1 MQSLQGKCGQK
12 YHKCEVALQSITLS
26 IQSRWEKWH
35 NNVLHSQ
42 STNNAP
48 IDMENLGKGLHN
60 QEILDG
66 LVFQI

>member
-1 MQSLQGKCGQK
+1 MDKNTISAKWLSK
-12 YHKCEVALQSITLS
+12 ALHS
-26 IQSRWEKWH
+26 IQSRWEKWK